1 VGGNVNQETE
11 GDRVVVE
18 LQPGVWQIRSHKP
31 GSHVYVVLGEFKNV
45 LIDSGIEEN
54 FGHLRRHLKEVG
66 IVPEDIDLVINT
78 HEHFDHI
85 GANCFF
91 HETAFIAAHRFAA
104 TKIELQD
111 AYVTLIRKKGVDHA
125 RKSRVH
131 LWLENRDLID
141 LGNYKLKILHTPGHT
156 SGCIC
161 IYEPFKRFMFT
172 GDTVFAG
179 GTLSEIAPS
188 GSAGDYVNSIERM
201 NTMKVDEFYP
211 GHGAISQSPESDML
225 QAAENAKKK
234 IREYLD
240 SLP

>member
-1 VGGNVNQETE
+1 MSQRAE
-11 GDRVVVE
+11 GEEVVVE

-31 GSHVYVVLGEFKNV
+31 GCHVYVVLGKFKKV

-54 FGHLRRHLKEVG
+54 FEHLRRHFNEIG
-66 IVPEDIDLVINT
+66 ITPEDIDLVINT

-85 GANCFF
+85 GANCYF

-111 AYVTLIRKKGVDHA
+111 AYVTLSRTKGDDHA
-125 RKSRVH
+125 IKSRAH
-131 LWLENRDLID
+131 WWLENRDLID
-141 LGNYKLKILHTPGHT
+141 LGEYKLKILHTPGHT

-179 GTLSEIAPS
+179 GTLSNIAHS
-188 GSAGDYVNSIERM
+188 GSAGDYVNSIERL
-201 NTMKVDEFYP
+201 NTMKVNEFYP
-211 GHGAISQSPESDML
+211 GHGAVSKTPEEDML
-225 QAAENAKKK
+225 RAVENAKKQMK
-234 IREYLD
+234 DYLA
-240 SLP
+240 SIK